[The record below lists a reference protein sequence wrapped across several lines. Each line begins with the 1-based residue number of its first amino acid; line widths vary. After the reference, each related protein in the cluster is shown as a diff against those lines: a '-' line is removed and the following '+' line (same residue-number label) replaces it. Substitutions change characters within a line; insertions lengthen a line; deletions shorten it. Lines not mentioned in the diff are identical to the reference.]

1 MDLMPFV
8 LYIKMPFEAFN
19 LETVHEILPYVDK
32 ILYKVPKTF
41 GHLADSITLG
51 IVDVVGDGWC
61 GYYALGLV
69 AYVLS
74 GQVLGATDVADKL
87 KNIYK
92 MLKMKQ
98 NITHWLEYIEF
109 AAYGKRHRFNVG
121 VFSRDEEKGNYTL
134 RYAEYSSDANPWVFA
149 IMAGNYNSHY
159 KLLAREVP
167 DNQLRIDFNADEA
180 QIIFALMQATYPEPD
195 TNTYT
200 YIQVKN
206 ALLSDKDLIRLNV
219 KPKPLPFGSTIK
231 VSPWTDAEMIEYAMA
246 ESPVKENPKPIHA
259 HSSSSPKKKALA
271 KKAKK

>member
-1 MDLMPFV
+1 
-8 LYIKMPFEAFN
+8 MPFEAFN